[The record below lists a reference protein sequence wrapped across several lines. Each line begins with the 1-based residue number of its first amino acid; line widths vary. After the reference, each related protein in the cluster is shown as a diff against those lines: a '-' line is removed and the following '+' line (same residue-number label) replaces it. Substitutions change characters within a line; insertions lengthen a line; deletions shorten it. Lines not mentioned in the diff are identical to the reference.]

1 MLKLTPVLGD
11 FRLVTEK
18 ELGPIQR
25 GSGNSTRWII
35 QIEHKLN
42 ETEEPRRIAWCF
54 ALYRNQQRVLPSV
67 HVFTFGAQNS
77 SLYDARPSLD
87 HADGVFTLCAREDVP
102 ARYLLSID
110 ILHSLYR

>member
-18 ELGPIQR
+18 ELGPLEK

-35 QIEHKLN
+35 QVEHL
-42 ETEEPRRIAWCF
+42 EFLGAARVSSAF
-54 ALYRNQQRVLPSV
+54 ALYRNGNRVLPGV

-77 SLYDARPSLD
+77 DFYGARPTLVSAPD
-87 HADGVFTLCAREDVP
+87 TGVFTLSAESYGP
-102 ARYLLSID
+102 ARYVLSLD
-110 ILHSLYR
+110 ILHSMYR

>member
-18 ELGPIQR
+18 ELGLFEH

-35 QIEHKLN
+35 QVEHKLN
-42 ETEEPRRIAWCF
+42 ETEVSRRVAVDF
-54 ALYRNQQRVLPSV
+54 ALYRNLKRILPSIFV
-67 HVFTFGAQNS
+67 HTFGAQNS
-77 SLYDARPSLD
+77 HLYDARPSLE
-87 HADGVFTLCAREDVP
+87 HEDGVFTLCAREDVP